1 MRRRRATRAALAVL
15 LAAAICHGCASAPLN
30 TSTPSLDALSG
41 SAWTLREWNVSE
53 PASVTPV
60 VSLVYEAGRFTGS
73 SGCNRY
79 FATVTGGT
87 APGEIRVGPV
97 GGTRMA
103 CPDPQSS
110 TEARFLEQLGGA
122 RRFGLSAGGLTIS
135 YVRSDGTTGTMRFY
149 RG

>member
-1 MRRRRATRAALAVL
+1 M
-15 LAAAICHGCASAPLN
+15 
-30 TSTPSLDALSG
+30 
-41 SAWTLREWNVSE
+41 WTLREWNVAE
-53 PASVTPV
+53 PVAATPV

-79 FATVTGGT
+79 FATVTSGA

-103 CPDPQSS
+103 CP
-110 TEARFLEQLGGA
+110 EAQGSIESRFLDQLGGA
-122 RRFGLSAGGLTIS
+122 RRFGLSDGRLTIS
-135 YVRSDGTTGTMRFY
+135 YVRTDGTAGTMLFY